1 MVLLEPFQ
9 QHEGSD
15 VREFQKNEIPHRRFH
30 NLRHPP
36 FNILQHVGLVTEDT
50 VF

>member
-1 MVLLEPFQ
+1 MVLLELFQ

-15 VREFQKNEIPHRRFH
+15 VREFQKNEISHRRFH
-30 NLRHPP
+30 NSRHPP
-36 FNILQHVGLVTEDT
+36 FNILQHVGLVTEDI